1 MIVPMTKVRLLGAR
15 KHLPEA
21 IRTVQDAGVLH
32 LAQPAALAPG
42 LPSAPAATDH
52 RRIRQLERL
61 LADVQFARS
70 LLAAPSPLRSPPV
83 ALPDV
88 HALAVWARLGRRV
101 RRRAETLR
109 DRRLALEEEQALVAR
124 YQRFFKAF
132 ASLELARHR
141 FADVSAY
148 HVVLRPDQSGQLA
161 RLRAAL
167 AERLDNTFELLAEPL
182 PTGETALLLLVP
194 ASVARRIDEL
204 LAEANVQEVPMP
216 AGYGGTL
223 AEAIPRLLR
232 RHDEIPAELASAQRE
247 RADLVAR
254 HGPELARAEAAV
266 HDELERRRAIGL
278 SASTMHA
285 FVMEGWLPSGTE
297 SALAGALDQQFH
309 DAVMLET
316 VGREHWRSDDAPVV
330 LRNPRLFRP
339 FETITRMLPL
349 PRYGTIDPTPFVGV
363 FFPMF
368 FGLMLGDVGYGLAL
382 AALSAVLHLKTRP
395 GSTPRA
401 VAEVGGA
408 CALFGVAFGV
418 AFGEFFG
425 DLGRRWFG
433 LEPLLFD
440 REHEVL
446 AFLGLAV
453 ALGVAH
459 IVLGLVLGAIASR
472 HTHPRT
478 ALGRLLS
485 AAIVLLIV
493 VAILAAMERLPHA
506 LLMPATVLIL
516 IAFPVIVILEGI
528 VAPIELFT
536 TLGHILSYAR
546 IMALGTASVM
556 LAIVANQM
564 VGAMGSVTVG
574 VLFALLFHL
583 VNFALGVFSPSIH
596 ALRLHYVEFF
606 GTFYSPGGTKYQPLG
621 HWSPPRERPA

>member
-1 MIVPMTKVRLLGAR
+1 MTRVRLLGAR
-15 KHLPEA
+15 SDLPDA
-21 IRTVQDAGVLH
+21 IRIVQDAGVLH
-32 LAQPAALAPG
+32 LAQPAALVPT
-42 LPSAPAATDH
+42 LPSTPVAADQ
-52 RRIRQLERL
+52 RRIRQLECL
-61 LADVQFARS
+61 LADVQTARA
-70 LLAAPSPLRSPPV
+70 LLAAPAPSRTQPAIR
-83 ALPDV
+83 PDV
-88 HALAVWARLGRRV
+88 STLAGWARLGRRV
-101 RRRAETLR
+101 RHRAESLH
-109 DRRLALEEEQALVAR
+109 DRRRALEEEQALVAR
-124 YQRFFKAF
+124 YQRFFGAF
-132 ASLELARHR
+132 ASLESARHR
-141 FADVSAY
+141 FADVGAY
-148 HVVLRPDQSGQLA
+148 HVVLRRDQGGQLA
-161 RLRAAL
+161 QLRTAL
-167 AERLDNTFELLAEPL
+167 AERLDDIFELLAEPL
-182 PTGETALLLLVP
+182 PSGETAVLLLAP

-204 LAEANVQEVPMP
+204 LAEAHVQEVPMP
-216 AGYGGTL
+216 AGYGGSL

-232 RHDEIPAELASAQRE
+232 RHDEIPAELTSVQCE
-247 RADLVAR
+247 RADLAAR
-254 HGPELARAEAAV
+254 HGPELAQAEAAV

-278 SASTMHA
+278 SAATAHA

-297 SALAGALDQQFH
+297 STLAGALDRQFH
-309 DAVMLET
+309 GAVVLET
-316 VGREHWRSDDAPVV
+316 IGRERWRSEDAPVV

-368 FGLMLGDVGYGLAL
+368 FGLMLGDLGYGLAL
-382 AALSAVLHLKTRP
+382 AAFAGALHLKTRP
-395 GSTPRA
+395 GSTLRA

-440 REHEVL
+440 REHEVM

-459 IVLGLVLGAIASR
+459 VVLGLVLGAIASR

>member
-15 KHLPEA
+15 KDLPDT
-21 IRTVQDAGVLH
+21 IRIVQDAGVLH
-32 LAQPAALAPG
+32 LAQPADFI
-42 LPSAPAATDH
+42 PSTTATPAATDQ

-61 LADVQFARS
+61 LTDLQVART
-70 LLAAPSPLRSPPV
+70 LLSAPAPSRTKPA

-88 HALAVWARLGRRV
+88 RTQARWARLGRGV
-101 RRRAETLR
+101 RRRAEALR
-109 DRRLALEEEQALVAR
+109 DRRSALEEEQALVAR
-124 YQRFFKAF
+124 YQRFFGAF
-132 ASLELARHR
+132 ASLESARHR

-148 HVVLRPDQSGQLA
+148 HVVLRRDQSGQLA

-167 AERLDNTFELLAEPL
+167 AERLDETFELLAEPL
-182 PTGETALLLLVP
+182 PTGETAVLLLVP
-194 ASVARRIDEL
+194 ASVAKRIDEL
-204 LAEANVQEVPMP
+204 LAEAHVQEVPMP

-232 RHDEIPAELASAQRE
+232 RHDEIPGELAAVERE
-247 RADLVAR
+247 RADLATR
-254 HGPELARAEAAV
+254 HGPELAQAEAAV
-266 HDELERRRAIGL
+266 HDELERRRAIGF
-278 SASTMHA
+278 SASTAHA

-297 SALAGALDQQFH
+297 GTLAGALDRQFRG
-309 DAVMLET
+309 AVVLET
-316 VGREHWRSDDAPVV
+316 IGRERWRSEDAPVV

-368 FGLMLGDVGYGLAL
+368 FGLMLGDMGYGLAL
-382 AALSAVLHLKTRP
+382 AAVSGVLHLRTRP
-395 GSTPRA
+395 GSTLRA

-408 CALFGVAFGV
+408 CALFGMAFGV

-440 REHEVL
+440 RENEVM

-453 ALGVAH
+453 ALGVVH
-459 IVLGLVLGAIASR
+459 IVLGLVLGAVSAR

-478 ALGRLLS
+478 AVGRLLS

-493 VAILAAMERLPHA
+493 VAILAALEQLPHA

-606 GTFYSPGGTKYQPLG
+606 GTFYSPGGTRYQPLG